1 MPNENIYID
10 ESSGKVTVNMDVILT
25 KTVMRDDEKI
35 RVQTTGHDYDFIAT
49 VENKTEKTIL
59 IVFDDESDYLPEFRV
74 KADDWAG
81 LLANDEGYE
90 TLEALVNGRFHIEG
104 DV

>member
-1 MPNENIYID
+1 MTLSQPWR
-10 ESSGKVTVNMDVILT
+10 T
-25 KTVMRDDEKI
+25 KPKRP
-35 RVQTTGHDYDFIAT
+35 F
-49 VENKTEKTIL
+49 L
-59 IVFDDESDYLPEFRV
+59 IVFDEESDYLPEFSV
-74 KADDWAG
+74 NADDWVG

>member
-1 MPNENIYID
+1 MLNKNIYID
-10 ESSGKVTVNMDVILT
+10 EYSGKVTVNMDVILA

-49 VENKTEKTIL
+49 VENKTENAIL
-59 IVFDDESDYLPEFRV
+59 IIFDDESEYLPV
-74 KADDWAG
+74 LSVNAGDWIG

-90 TLEALVNGRFHIEG
+90 TLEALANGRFHIEMEI
-104 DV
+104 